1 MSKQKPSATPWYETA
16 NPVPR
21 TRKTVTIIG
30 AGISGCSVAAALQKR
45 GFKVTVID
53 RHGQAGAEASG
64 NPEGIVYPKLS
75 PRDDLLPQVN
85 LAAIKFASDYYRPF
99 WDSGLGRQCGVLVV
113 PENDKARSDFKLISQ
128 RYADQTEM
136 VETIAHEQLEELSGV
151 PLQAESALYFP
162 KLGWLPPQLICK
174 QLLELNNIPLVQADI
189 KSLEYCEQQ
198 KRWQLYDKN
207 QQLVSL
213 EGDNHSESVII
224 ASAFDCKAFSQT
236 DYLPLRKIRGQITQL
251 PCTEES
257 RKMKMVICGECY
269 ITPAENGL
277 HGCGATYNK
286 DLFTTE
292 LRDIDHQTNLAQIT
306 ATDAGLAAVL
316 GQPTSDSL
324 SGRANFRCTTS
335 DYLPIAGPVP
345 NRSAMLEDYAI
356 LRRDAKTALTTP
368 GAYLPNLYVNC
379 GMGSRGLSYAPLTAE
394 LLASEIA
401 GEGAELDKKI
411 NKELRHAMHPARFLI
426 RDLKR
431 NRI

>member
-1 MSKQKPSATPWYETA
+1 MSKQQPTATPWFDTA
-16 NPVPR
+16 NPIPR
-21 TRKTVTIIG
+21 SRKTVTVIG
-30 AGISGCSVAAALQKR
+30 AGISGCTVAAALKKR
-45 GFKVTVID
+45 GFDVTVVD
-53 RHGQAGAEASG
+53 RHNHAGAEASG

-75 PRDDLLPQVN
+75 PRDDLLPRVN
-85 LAAIKFASDYYRPF
+85 LAAIQFASDYYQPF

-136 VETIAHEQLEELSGV
+136 VETIAHDQLEELSGV

-162 KLGWLPPQLICK
+162 KLGWLPPQLVCE
-174 QLLELNNIPLVQADI
+174 QLLKLNDIPLIQADI
-189 KSLEYCEQQ
+189 QGLEYDQDQ
-198 KRWQLYDKN
+198 ANWQLRDAK
-207 QQLVSL
+207 QQLVI
-213 EGDNHSESVII
+213 ETETVII
-224 ASAFDCKAFSQT
+224 ATAFDCKQFSQT
-236 DYLPLRKIRGQITQL
+236 AYLPLRKIRGQITQL
-251 PCTEES
+251 PCTVES
-257 RKMKMVICGECY
+257 SKMKMVICGECY
-269 ITPAENGL
+269 ITPAEEGL

-292 LRDIDHQTNLAQIT
+292 LRDIDHQTNLAQIA

-316 GQPTSDSL
+316 GQPSNESL
-324 SGRANFRCTTS
+324 TGRANFRCTTS

-345 NRSAMLEDYAI
+345 DRAAMLEDYAA
-356 LRRDAKTALTTP
+356 LRRDAKMPMTSP

-394 LLASEIA
+394 LLAAEIA
-401 GEGAELDKKI
+401 SETPVLS
-411 NKELRHAMHPARFLI
+411 KELCQAMHPARFLI

>member
-1 MSKQKPSATPWYETA
+1 MSKPQPSTTPWYKTA

-21 TRKTVTIIG
+21 TRKTVAVIG
-30 AGISGCSVAAALQKR
+30 AGISGCTVAAALKKR
-45 GFKVTVID
+45 GFEVTVID
-53 RHGQAGAEASG
+53 RHDHAGAEASG

-75 PRDDLLPQVN
+75 PRDDLLPRVN
-85 LAAIKFASDYYRPF
+85 LAAIQFASDYYKPF

-136 VETIAHEQLEELSGV
+136 VETIAHEQLEALSGV
-151 PLQAESALYFP
+151 PLKAESALHFP

-174 QLLELNNIPLVQADI
+174 QLLELNNIPLVQANI
-189 KSLEYCEQQ
+189 QSLEYSDKQ
-198 KRWQLYDKN
+198 RDWQLRDVD
-207 QQLVSL
+207 QQLVI
-213 EGDNHSESVII
+213 ESETVII
-224 ASAFDCKAFSQT
+224 ASAFDCKKFSQT
-236 DYLPLRKIRGQITQL
+236 AYLPLRKIRGQITQM
-251 PCTEES
+251 PCTAES
-257 RKMKMVICGECY
+257 SKMKMVICGECY

-292 LRDIDHQTNLAQIT
+292 LRDIDHQTNLAQIA

-316 GQPTSDSL
+316 GQPSKESL
-324 SGRANFRCTTS
+324 TGRANFRCTTS

-345 NRSAMLEDYAI
+345 DRAAMLEDYAI
-356 LRRDAKTALTTP
+356 LRRDAKMPMTTP

-394 LLASEIA
+394 LLAAKIA
-401 GEGAELDKKI
+401 GETPALSEELCQ
-411 NKELRHAMHPARFLI
+411 AMHPVRFLI

>member
-1 MSKQKPSATPWYETA
+1 MSKQQPSATPWYQTA

-21 TRKTVTIIG
+21 TRKTVTVIG
-30 AGISGCSVAAALQKR
+30 AGISGCTVAAALKKR
-45 GFKVTVID
+45 GFEVTVVD
-53 RHGQAGAEASG
+53 RHGHAGAEASG

-75 PRDDLLPQVN
+75 PRDDLLPRVN
-85 LAAIKFASDYYRPF
+85 LAAIQFASNYYQPF

-128 RYADQTEM
+128 RYAEQTEM

-151 PLQAESALYFP
+151 PLHAESALYFP
-162 KLGWLPPQLICK
+162 KLGWLPPQLICE

-189 KSLEYCEQQ
+189 QGLEYSEEQGS
-198 KRWQLYDKN
+198 WQLHDTN
-207 QQLVSL
+207 QQRVI
-213 EGDNHSESVII
+213 ESETVII
-224 ASAFDCKAFSQT
+224 ASAFDCKQFSQT
-236 DYLPLRKIRGQITQL
+236 AYLPLRKIRGQITQL
-251 PCTEES
+251 PCTTAS

-292 LRDIDHQTNLAQIT
+292 LRDIDHQTNLAQIA
-306 ATDAGLAAVL
+306 ATDAGLATVL
-316 GQPTSDSL
+316 GQPAKNSL
-324 SGRANFRCTTS
+324 TGRANFRCTTS

-345 NRSAMLEDYAI
+345 DRAAMLEDYAI
-356 LRRDAKTALTTP
+356 LRRDAKTLMTTP

-394 LLASEIA
+394 LLAAEIA
-401 GEGAELDKKI
+401 GETSELDCEPPQ
-411 NKELRHAMHPARFLI
+411 ELRHAMHPVRFLI
-426 RDLKR
+426 RDLQR

>member
-1 MSKQKPSATPWYETA
+1 MSKQQPTATPWFDTA
-16 NPVPR
+16 NPILR
-21 TRKTVTIIG
+21 SRKTVTVIG
-30 AGISGCSVAAALQKR
+30 AGISGCTVAAALKKR
-45 GFKVTVID
+45 GFDVTVVD
-53 RHGQAGAEASG
+53 RHNHAGAEASG

-75 PRDDLLPQVN
+75 PRDDLLPRVN
-85 LAAIKFASDYYRPF
+85 LAAIQFASDYYQPF

-136 VETIAHEQLEELSGV
+136 VETIAHDQLEELSGV

-162 KLGWLPPQLICK
+162 KLGWLPPQLVCE
-174 QLLELNNIPLVQADI
+174 QLLKLNDIPLIQADI
-189 KSLEYCEQQ
+189 QGLEYDQDQ
-198 KRWQLYDKN
+198 ANWQLRDAK
-207 QQLVSL
+207 QQLVI
-213 EGDNHSESVII
+213 ETETVII
-224 ASAFDCKAFSQT
+224 ASAFDCKQFSQT
-236 DYLPLRKIRGQITQL
+236 AYLPLRKIRGQITQL
-251 PCTEES
+251 PCTVES
-257 RKMKMVICGECY
+257 SKMKMVICGECY
-269 ITPAENGL
+269 ITPAEEGL

-292 LRDIDHQTNLAQIT
+292 LRDIDHQTNLAQIA

-316 GQPTSDSL
+316 GQPSNESL
-324 SGRANFRCTTS
+324 TGRANFRCTTS

-345 NRSAMLEDYAI
+345 DRAAMLEDYAA
-356 LRRDAKTALTTP
+356 LRRDAKMPMTSP

-394 LLASEIA
+394 LLAAEIA
-401 GEGAELDKKI
+401 SETPVLS
-411 NKELRHAMHPARFLI
+411 KELCQAMHPARFLI

>member
-1 MSKQKPSATPWYETA
+1 MSKQQPTATPWFDTA
-16 NPVPR
+16 NPIPR
-21 TRKTVTIIG
+21 SRKTVTVIG
-30 AGISGCSVAAALQKR
+30 AGISGCTVAAALKKR
-45 GFKVTVID
+45 GFDVTVVD
-53 RHGQAGAEASG
+53 RHNHAGAEASG

-75 PRDDLLPQVN
+75 PRDDLLPRVN
-85 LAAIKFASDYYRPF
+85 LAAIQFASDYYQPF

-136 VETIAHEQLEELSGV
+136 VETIAHDQLEELSGV

-162 KLGWLPPQLICK
+162 KLGWLPPQLVCE
-174 QLLELNNIPLVQADI
+174 QLLKLNDIPLIQADI
-189 KSLEYCEQQ
+189 QGLEYDQDQ
-198 KRWQLYDKN
+198 ANWQLRDAK
-207 QQLVSL
+207 QQLVI
-213 EGDNHSESVII
+213 ETETVII
-224 ASAFDCKAFSQT
+224 ASAFDCKQFSQT
-236 DYLPLRKIRGQITQL
+236 AYLPLRKIRGQITQL
-251 PCTEES
+251 PCTVES
-257 RKMKMVICGECY
+257 SKMKMVICGECY
-269 ITPAENGL
+269 ITPAEEGL

-292 LRDIDHQTNLAQIT
+292 LRDIDHQTNLAQIA

-316 GQPTSDSL
+316 GQPSNESL
-324 SGRANFRCTTS
+324 TGRANFRCTTS

-345 NRSAMLEDYAI
+345 DRAAMLEDYAA
-356 LRRDAKTALTTP
+356 LRRDAKMPMTSP

-394 LLASEIA
+394 LLAAEIA
-401 GEGAELDKKI
+401 SETPVLS
-411 NKELRHAMHPARFLI
+411 KELCQAMHPARFLI

>member
-1 MSKQKPSATPWYETA
+1 MSKQQPSATPWYQTA

-21 TRKTVTIIG
+21 TRKTVTVIG
-30 AGISGCSVAAALQKR
+30 AGISGCTVAAALKKR
-45 GFKVTVID
+45 GFEVTVID
-53 RHGQAGAEASG
+53 RHGHAGAEASG

-75 PRDDLLPQVN
+75 PRDDLLPRVN
-85 LAAIKFASDYYRPF
+85 LAAIQFASNYYQPF

-128 RYADQTEM
+128 RYAEQTEM
-136 VETIAHEQLEELSGV
+136 VETIVHEQLEELSGV
-151 PLQAESALYFP
+151 PLHAESALYFP
-162 KLGWLPPQLICK
+162 KLGWLPPQLICE
-174 QLLELNNIPLVQADI
+174 QLLELNDIPLVQADI
-189 KSLEYCEQQ
+189 QGLEYSEEQGS
-198 KRWQLYDKN
+198 WQLYDTN
-207 QQLVSL
+207 QQRVI
-213 EGDNHSESVII
+213 ESETVII
-224 ASAFDCKAFSQT
+224 ASAFDCKQFSQT
-236 DYLPLRKIRGQITQL
+236 AYLPLRKIRGQITQL
-251 PCTEES
+251 PCTTES

-292 LRDIDHQTNLAQIT
+292 LRDIDHQTNLAQIA

-316 GQPTSDSL
+316 GQPAKNSL
-324 SGRANFRCTTS
+324 TGRANFRCTTS

-345 NRSAMLEDYAI
+345 DRAAMLEDYAL
-356 LRRDAKTALTTP
+356 LRRDAKTPMTTP

-394 LLASEIA
+394 LLAAEIA
-401 GEGAELDKKI
+401 GETSELDCEPPQ
-411 NKELRHAMHPARFLI
+411 ELRHAMHPVRFLI

>member
-1 MSKQKPSATPWYETA
+1 MSKQQPSATPWYQTA

-21 TRKTVTIIG
+21 TRKTVTVIG
-30 AGISGCSVAAALQKR
+30 AGISGCTVAAALKKR
-45 GFKVTVID
+45 GFEVTVID
-53 RHGQAGAEASG
+53 RHGHAGAEASG

-75 PRDDLLPQVN
+75 PRDDLLPRVN
-85 LAAIKFASDYYRPF
+85 LAAIQFASNYYQPF

-128 RYADQTEM
+128 RYAEQTEM
-136 VETIAHEQLEELSGV
+136 VETIVHEQLEELSGV
-151 PLQAESALYFP
+151 PLHAESALYFP
-162 KLGWLPPQLICK
+162 KLGWLPPQLICE
-174 QLLELNNIPLVQADI
+174 QLLELNDIPLVQADI
-189 KSLEYCEQQ
+189 QGLEYSEEQGS
-198 KRWQLYDKN
+198 WQLHDTN
-207 QQLVSL
+207 QQRVI
-213 EGDNHSESVII
+213 ESETVII
-224 ASAFDCKAFSQT
+224 ASAFDCKQFSQT
-236 DYLPLRKIRGQITQL
+236 AYLPLRKIRGQITQL
-251 PCTEES
+251 PCTTES

-292 LRDIDHQTNLAQIT
+292 LRDIDHQTNLAQIA

-316 GQPTSDSL
+316 GQPAKNSL
-324 SGRANFRCTTS
+324 TGRANFRCTTS

-345 NRSAMLEDYAI
+345 DRAAMLEDYAI
-356 LRRDAKTALTTP
+356 LRRDAKTLMTTP

-394 LLASEIA
+394 LLAAEIA
-401 GEGAELDKKI
+401 GETSELDCEPPQ
-411 NKELRHAMHPARFLI
+411 ELRHAMHPVRFLI

>member
-1 MSKQKPSATPWYETA
+1 MSKQQPTATPWFETA
-16 NPVPR
+16 NPIPR
-21 TRKTVTIIG
+21 SRKTVTVIG
-30 AGISGCSVAAALQKR
+30 AGISGCTVAAALKKR
-45 GFKVTVID
+45 GFDVTVVD
-53 RHGQAGAEASG
+53 RHNHAGAEASG

-75 PRDDLLPQVN
+75 PRDDLLPRVN
-85 LAAIKFASDYYRPF
+85 LAAIQFASDYYQPF

-136 VETIAHEQLEELSGV
+136 VETIAHDHLEELSGV

-162 KLGWLPPQLICK
+162 KLGWLPPQLVCE
-174 QLLELNNIPLVQADI
+174 QLLKLNDIPLIQADI
-189 KSLEYCEQQ
+189 QGLEYTQDQ
-198 KRWQLYDKN
+198 ANWQLRDAK
-207 QQLVSL
+207 QQLVI
-213 EGDNHSESVII
+213 ETETVII
-224 ASAFDCKAFSQT
+224 ASAFDCKQFSQT
-236 DYLPLRKIRGQITQL
+236 AYLPLRKIRGQITQL
-251 PCTEES
+251 PCTVES
-257 RKMKMVICGECY
+257 SKMKMVICGECY

-292 LRDIDHQTNLAQIT
+292 LRDIDHQTNLAQIA

-316 GQPTSDSL
+316 GQPSNESL
-324 SGRANFRCTTS
+324 TGRANFRCTTS

-345 NRSAMLEDYAI
+345 NRAAMLEDYAA
-356 LRRDAKTALTTP
+356 LRRDAKMPMTSL

-394 LLASEIA
+394 LLAAEIA
-401 GEGAELDKKI
+401 SETPVLS
-411 NKELRHAMHPARFLI
+411 KELCQAMHPARFLI

>member
-1 MSKQKPSATPWYETA
+1 MSKQQPSATPWYQTA

-21 TRKTVTIIG
+21 TRKTVTVIG
-30 AGISGCSVAAALQKR
+30 AGISGCTVAAALKKR
-45 GFKVTVID
+45 GFEVTVID
-53 RHGQAGAEASG
+53 RHGHAGAEASG

-75 PRDDLLPQVN
+75 PRDDLLPRVN
-85 LAAIKFASDYYRPF
+85 LAAIQFASNYYQPF

-128 RYADQTEM
+128 RYAEQTEM
-136 VETIAHEQLEELSGV
+136 VETIVHEQLEELSGV
-151 PLQAESALYFP
+151 PLHAESALYFP
-162 KLGWLPPQLICK
+162 KLGWLPPQLICE
-174 QLLELNNIPLVQADI
+174 QLLELNDIPLVQADI
-189 KSLEYCEQQ
+189 QGLEYSEEQGS
-198 KRWQLYDKN
+198 WQLHDTN
-207 QQLVSL
+207 QQRVI
-213 EGDNHSESVII
+213 ESETVII
-224 ASAFDCKAFSQT
+224 ASAFDCKQFSQT
-236 DYLPLRKIRGQITQL
+236 AYLPLRKIRGQITQL
-251 PCTEES
+251 PCTTES

-292 LRDIDHQTNLAQIT
+292 LRDIDHQTNLAQIA

-316 GQPTSDSL
+316 GQPAKNSL
-324 SGRANFRCTTS
+324 TGRANFRCTTS

-345 NRSAMLEDYAI
+345 DRAAMLEDYAI
-356 LRRDAKTALTTP
+356 LRRDAKTLMTTP

-394 LLASEIA
+394 LLAAEIA
-401 GEGAELDKKI
+401 GETSELDCEPPQ
-411 NKELRHAMHPARFLI
+411 ELRHAMHPVRFLI
-426 RDLKR
+426 RDLQR

>member
-1 MSKQKPSATPWYETA
+1 MSKQQPNAMPWYQTA

-21 TRKTVTIIG
+21 TRKTVTVIG
-30 AGISGCSVAAALQKR
+30 AGISGCTVAAALKKR
-45 GFKVTVID
+45 GFEVTVID
-53 RHGQAGAEASG
+53 RHGHAGAEASG

-75 PRDDLLPQVN
+75 PRDDLLPRVN
-85 LAAIKFASDYYRPF
+85 LAAIQFASNYYQPF

-162 KLGWLPPQLICK
+162 KLGWLPPQLICE
-174 QLLELNNIPLVQADI
+174 QLLELNDIPLVQADI
-189 KSLEYCEQQ
+189 QSLEYSEEQGS
-198 KRWQLYDKN
+198 WQLHDTN
-207 QQLVSL
+207 QQRVI
-213 EGDNHSESVII
+213 ESETVII
-224 ASAFDCKAFSQT
+224 ASAFDCKQFSQT
-236 DYLPLRKIRGQITQL
+236 AYLPLRKIRGQITQL
-251 PCTEES
+251 PCTTES

-286 DLFTTE
+286 DLFSTE
-292 LRDIDHQTNLAQIT
+292 LRDIDHQTNLAQIA

-316 GQPTSDSL
+316 GQPANDRL

-345 NRSAMLEDYAI
+345 DRAAMLEDYAL
-356 LRRDAKTALTTP
+356 LRRDAKTPMTTP

-394 LLASEIA
+394 LLAAEIA
-401 GEGAELDKKI
+401 GETSELDLEPPQ
-411 NKELRHAMHPARFLI
+411 ELRHAMHPVRFLI

>member
-1 MSKQKPSATPWYETA
+1 MSKQQPNAMPWYQTA

-21 TRKTVTIIG
+21 TRKTVTVIG
-30 AGISGCSVAAALQKR
+30 AGISGCTVAAALKKR
-45 GFKVTVID
+45 GFEVTVID
-53 RHGQAGAEASG
+53 RHGHAGAEASG

-75 PRDDLLPQVN
+75 PRDDLLPRVN
-85 LAAIKFASDYYRPF
+85 LAAIQFASNYYQPF

-128 RYADQTEM
+128 RYAEQTEM

-151 PLQAESALYFP
+151 PLHAESALYFP
-162 KLGWLPPQLICK
+162 KLGWLPPQLVCE
-174 QLLELNNIPLVQADI
+174 QLLELNDIPLVQADI
-189 KSLEYCEQQ
+189 QSLEYSEEQGN
-198 KRWQLYDKN
+198 WQLHDTN
-207 QQLVSL
+207 QQRVI
-213 EGDNHSESVII
+213 ESETVII
-224 ASAFDCKAFSQT
+224 ASAFDCKQFSQT
-236 DYLPLRKIRGQITQL
+236 AYLPLRKIRGQITQL
-251 PCTEES
+251 PCTTES

-286 DLFTTE
+286 DLFSTE
-292 LRDIDHQTNLAQIT
+292 LRDIDHQTNLAQIA

-316 GQPTSDSL
+316 GQPANDRL

-345 NRSAMLEDYAI
+345 DRAAMLEDYAL
-356 LRRDAKTALTTP
+356 LRRDAKTPMTTP

-394 LLASEIA
+394 LLAAEIA
-401 GEGAELDKKI
+401 GETSELDLEPPQ
-411 NKELRHAMHPARFLI
+411 ELRHAMHPVRFLI

>member
-1 MSKQKPSATPWYETA
+1 MSKQQPSATPWYQTA

-21 TRKTVTIIG
+21 TRKTVTVIG
-30 AGISGCSVAAALQKR
+30 AGISGCTVAAALKKR
-45 GFKVTVID
+45 GFEVTVID
-53 RHGQAGAEASG
+53 RHGHAGAEASG

-75 PRDDLLPQVN
+75 PRDDLLPRVN
-85 LAAIKFASDYYRPF
+85 LAAIQFASNYYQPF

-128 RYADQTEM
+128 RYAEQTEM

-151 PLQAESALYFP
+151 PLHAESALYFP
-162 KLGWLPPQLICK
+162 KLGWLPPQLICE
-174 QLLELNNIPLVQADI
+174 QLLELNDIPLVQADI
-189 KSLEYCEQQ
+189 QGLEYSEEQGS
-198 KRWQLYDKN
+198 WQLHDTN
-207 QQLVSL
+207 QQRVI
-213 EGDNHSESVII
+213 ESETVII
-224 ASAFDCKAFSQT
+224 ASAFDCKQFSQT
-236 DYLPLRKIRGQITQL
+236 AYLPLRKIRGQITQL
-251 PCTEES
+251 PCTTES

-292 LRDIDHQTNLAQIT
+292 LRDIDHQTNLAQIA

-316 GQPTSDSL
+316 GQPAKNSL
-324 SGRANFRCTTS
+324 TGRANFRCTTS

-345 NRSAMLEDYAI
+345 DRAAMLEDYAI
-356 LRRDAKTALTTP
+356 LRRDAKTLMTTP

-394 LLASEIA
+394 LLAAEIA
-401 GEGAELDKKI
+401 GETSELDCEPPQ
-411 NKELRHAMHPARFLI
+411 ELRHAMHPVRFLI